1 VLDHR
6 LNDRRHRR
14 LRHAANRQNNQ
25 ICASTTL
32 TAPSDRSA

>member
-14 LRHAANRQNNQ
+14 RRHASNPAENRM
-25 ICASTTL
+25 CAS
-32 TAPSDRSA
+32 RR